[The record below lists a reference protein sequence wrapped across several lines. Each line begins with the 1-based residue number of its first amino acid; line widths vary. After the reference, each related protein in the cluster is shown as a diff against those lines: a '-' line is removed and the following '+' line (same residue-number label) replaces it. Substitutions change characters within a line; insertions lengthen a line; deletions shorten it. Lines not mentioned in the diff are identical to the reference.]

1 MLMCCLKP
9 TILMKMFKRTC
20 GMVGLLESGSIPIEQ
35 LKTKRTISRTAE
47 YPIGGSVGLGL

>member
-1 MLMCCLKP
+1 
-9 TILMKMFKRTC
+9 
-20 GMVGLLESGSIPIEQ
+20 MVGLLESGSIPIEQ